1 MIPVPDR
8 LTAALADR
16 YRIER
21 ELGAGGMAT
30 VYLAHDIKHDRDVAL
45 KVMRPELSVELS
57 TDRFLREIH
66 ASARLQHPH
75 IVPVFDSGSADGQL
89 FFVMP
94 RIEGETLRARLD
106 REGRLPVHDAV
117 QIICEIAG
125 ALTYAHDLGIL
136 HRDIK
141 PENILLSRGHAM
153 LTDFGIASPTTDESA
168 SPKREWS
175 SALPRT

>member
-1 MIPVPDR
+1 MVF
-8 LTAALADR
+8 AASAR
-16 YRIER
+16 
-21 ELGAGGMAT
+21 A
-30 VYLAHDIKHDRDVAL
+30 
-45 KVMRPELSVELS
+45 
-57 TDRFLREIH
+57 REIH
-66 ASARLQHPH
+66 TSARLQHPH

-125 ALTYAHDLGIL
+125 ALTYAHDPGIL

-153 LTDFGIASPTTDESA
+153 LTDFGIAHATLHDGRERLTQTGMAIGTPACMSPARGQGVRVVEVLSA
-168 SPKREWS
+168 VQGVCGLRGQ
-175 SALPRT
+175 RR